1 MERFQRLKGRR
12 ILAAAALTAA
22 TACSGLALA
31 PAASADSAAAPATT
45 SSTAHTATV
54 HPETGAE
61 CTQGLISFG
70 YKVTT
75 TRGLICF
82 VAASPLGNPPAKFV
96 ACVGAMKATG
106 VGIIATNYACQL
118 AVYSEA

>member
-1 MERFQRLKGRR
+1 MKQNHRLTGRR

-22 TACSGLALA
+22 TTCGGLALA
-31 PAASADSAAAPATT
+31 PAAFADSTVASATT
-45 SSTAHTATV
+45 SSTAHSATV

-61 CTQGLISFG
+61 CTAMLIAWG
-70 YKVTT
+70 YPVTT

-82 VAASPLGNPPAKFV
+82 VAASPVGNPVVKYV
-96 ACVGAMKATG
+96 ACVGGMKATG
-106 VGIIATNYACQL
+106 VGILAAHAACQV